1 MKTKQFNLEK
11 EEALKKAMYVD
22 HLSPEENEMLDIMA
36 NIIAKYVIRTVDER
50 SQKERNPQKESNRYY
65 SDSK

>member
-1 MKTKQFNLEK
+1 MKRKNQKDIETKDYRYL
-11 EEALKKAMYVD
+11 D
-22 HLSPEENEMLDIMA
+22 HLSKEENETLDIIA

-50 SQKERNPQKESNRYY
+50 SQKERNLQKESNRYY